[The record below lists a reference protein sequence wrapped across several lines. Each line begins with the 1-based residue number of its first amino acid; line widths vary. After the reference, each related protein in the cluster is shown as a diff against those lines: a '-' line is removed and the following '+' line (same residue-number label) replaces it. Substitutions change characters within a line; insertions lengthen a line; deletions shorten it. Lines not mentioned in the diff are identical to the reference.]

1 LLYFAKTFQ
10 RYRVFQIDR
19 RILTHFD
26 FLIPI
31 LVLPIIVLSYYLISE
46 ANAMLANKQIVYYTV
61 GFATFLVFFI
71 IPIKKI
77 EWVIPFF
84 YWITIILL
92 LSVDFFGI
100 AKLGARRWLEIPFVH
115 FTIQP
120 SEIFKPAFILM
131 LAYLIKHNPPDENG
145 YGWKSFFKLSFYI
158 LLPFVL
164 IAKEPDLGTAMILLL
179 LGYGTL
185 FVIGVNKKIWITLAI
200 VVGISSPIMY
210 NGLHDYQKKRIAD
223 FMSEKPSYHVQQS
236 IIAIGSGGL
245 TGKERNEATQTHYK
259 FLPIATSD
267 FIFAYTVERLGF
279 WGALGLILCYAFLVM
294 HLLSL
299 NFLLKEDYFA
309 RVITSGISLLIFFYM
324 SINIAMTIGLA
335 PVVGVPLPFYSYGG
349 SSFITFFALFG
360 ILENLLAFRFDPTYR
375 SIKYSL

>member
-1 LLYFAKTFQ
+1 M
-10 RYRVFQIDR
+10 FQIDR